1 MKQRNIHKKFHYF
14 YRIENIINN
23 FYYYGIHSTDK
34 LDDGYMGS
42 GRELRR
48 AQKIYGIENFFKT
61 ILKFFNTREECANYE
76 ALVVNKQCI
85 SDPMCYNIVL
95 GGDTGLTYN
104 TLLVIDKDGKYHRV
118 VYNDE
123 RYLSGEY
130 IPATTGKTS
139 AYDKLLNKYVQ
150 VSVEE
155 FHKNKNIRYIGCTYG
170 KVTVKD
176 NKNNYFSVSVNDERY
191 LNGELVPVF
200 TGMHHKPETIQK
212 IKNTF
217 KNNNHQ
223 SGKKNSQYNTMWIYN
238 KETKENKKIQKS
250 DFINYSDDWCEG
262 RYIDSSKYSLKCEH
276 LITVDKLLQLRKEK
290 MTWVEIS
297 KYLGISRNAISRF
310 RHKNNIFEETE
321 KRVVYHKNKEKSDK
335 VKQIYKYNDNNY
347 INAERN
353 ERRKYNNYIDY
364 LIEKL
369 GDNNFHKI
377 QYGQC
382 HICGKYNCND
392 DFCKSINN
400 SQFLMT
406 LIKQYKLDPMKL
418 GTNQIYDEIN
428 KIKENIKTLYDNGN
442 NLTEISKILN
452 VERRTLTNVIKRLNI
467 L

>member
-1 MKQRNIHKKFHYF
+1 
-14 YRIENIINN
+14 
-23 FYYYGIHSTDK
+23 
-34 LDDGYMGS
+34 
-42 GRELRR
+42 
-48 AQKIYGIENFFKT
+48 
-61 ILKFFNTREECANYE
+61 
-76 ALVVNKQCI
+76 
-85 SDPMCYNIVL
+85 
-95 GGDTGLTYN
+95 
-104 TLLVIDKDGKYHRV
+104 
-118 VYNDE
+118 
-123 RYLSGEY
+123 
-130 IPATTGKTS
+130 
-139 AYDKLLNKYVQ
+139 
-150 VSVEE
+150 
-155 FHKNKNIRYIGCTYG
+155 
-170 KVTVKD
+170 
-176 NKNNYFSVSVNDERY
+176 
-191 LNGELVPVF
+191 
-200 TGMHHKPETIQK
+200 
-212 IKNTF
+212 
-217 KNNNHQ
+217 
-223 SGKKNSQYNTMWIYN
+223 
-238 KETKENKKIQKS
+238 
-250 DFINYSDDWCEG
+250 
-262 RYIDSSKYSLKCEH
+262 
-276 LITVDKLLQLRKEK
+276 

-321 KRVVYHKNKEKSDK
+321 KRVIYHKNKEKSDK

-364 LIEKL
+364 LIGKL